1 MKIIEQQALT
11 NEQQAQVI
19 SLWNKEYPDTLS
31 YQTEAQFEDYLKGL
45 KELEHLLLT
54 DEKDIL
60 QGWAITFER
69 EEATWF
75 AIILDSQLHGKGF
88 GSKLLDRLKLKHKVL
103 NGWVIDH
110 DRAVRPDGSPY
121 RSPLGFYL
129 KNSFNALPDTRLELD
144 KISAVKIVWQ
154 QDY

>member
-11 NEQQAQVI
+11 KEQQPQVI

-31 YQTEAQFEDYLKGL
+31 YQTEEQFDDYLKGL
-45 KELEHLLLT
+45 KEPQHLLLT
-54 DEKDIL
+54 DEQGIL

-75 AIILDSQLHGKGF
+75 AIILDSQLHGKGL
-88 GSKLLDRLKLKHKVL
+88 GSRLLDSLKLKHKIL

-110 DRAVRPDGSPY
+110 DRAIRSDGTPY

-129 KNSFNALPDTRLELD
+129 KNDFKLLSDTRLELD
-144 KISAVKIVWQ
+144 KISAVKIVWERH
-154 QDY
+154 